1 MHITG
6 LVDKPMLEFL
16 GSEPE
21 RAKRFA
27 AMSLFNNS
35 PGMGTGYVVENYVW
49 TLSTDSPVTVV
60 DVGGSQGVVAIPL
73 ARKYPNV
80 TCIVQDLPE
89 IISSA
94 KIPEGLEKHL
104 RFMGHDFSRNNQ

>member
-6 LVDKPMLEFL
+6 LVDKPMPEFL

-27 AMSLFNNS
+27 EAMSLFNNS
-35 PGMGTGYVVENYVW
+35 PGMGTVYVVENYVW
-49 TLSTDSPVTVV
+49 TPSTDSPVTVV
-60 DVGGSQGVVAIPL
+60 DVGGSQGAVAIPL

-80 TCIVQDLPE
+80 TCICPGSPRNYLLCKD
-89 IISSA
+89 
-94 KIPEGLEKHL
+94 
-104 RFMGHDFSRNNQ
+104 SRRS